1 VPSRSAARGYTL
13 PQTMALYTATT
24 VDHFQNPRNVGRLA
38 DADAVGHVDD
48 RATDTTVTLY
58 LKMSHGRVERATFRT
73 FGCSA
78 CIAASSIS
86 TELLAGRSP
95 EESQEVTAAAL
106 DTALGG
112 LPAEK
117 RYCLDLVAEAVRRAV
132 QALTDAET

>member
-1 VPSRSAARGYTL
+1 
-13 PQTMALYTATT
+13 MALYTATT

-38 DADAVGHVDD
+38 DADAIGHVDD
-48 RATDTTVTLY
+48 RSTDTTVTVY
-58 LKMSHGRVERATFRT
+58 LKMLHGRVERATFRT

-78 CIAASSIS
+78 CIAASSIA

-95 EESQEVTAAAL
+95 AELQEITAAAL
-106 DTALGG
+106 DIALGG

-132 QALTDAET
+132 QALTGAES